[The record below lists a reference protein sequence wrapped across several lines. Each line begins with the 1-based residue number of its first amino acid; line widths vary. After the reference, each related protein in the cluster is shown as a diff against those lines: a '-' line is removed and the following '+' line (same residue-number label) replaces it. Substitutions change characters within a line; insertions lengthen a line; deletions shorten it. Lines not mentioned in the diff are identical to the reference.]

1 MDFEAI
7 KESINR
13 GGSGSRV
20 MANVVVSTYW
30 QDELMSL
37 FTLSRLD
44 GINRKLAYEIM
55 DYRRQ
60 DGWDEQK
67 FHDLATHAKSVLQ
80 SSAKY

>member
-30 QDELMSL
+30 RDELMSL

-44 GINRKLAYEIM
+44 GTNRNLAYDIM
-55 DYRRQ
+55 NYQRR
-60 DGWDEQK
+60 DGWDDQK
-67 FHDLATHAKSVLQ
+67 FHELAIHAKNVLQ
-80 SSAKY
+80 STAEY

>member
-7 KESINR
+7 KESISR
-13 GGSGSRV
+13 GGSSSRV

-44 GINRKLAYEIM
+44 GINRKLAYEVM
-55 DYRRQ
+55 DYRRRE
-60 DGWDEQK
+60 GWDDQK
-67 FHDLATHAKSVLQ
+67 FHELAIHAKNVLQ
-80 SSAKY
+80 STAEY